1 MPHDPQ
7 RAFDSSEFV
16 LDDSHYSAYRDYR
29 KRMARDHPNISAM
42 PAPEYFHTQT
52 DGRTGLHPLYGT
64 PIDSSSRESF
74 WRQYFAELGIIDT
87 SSAFS

>member
-52 DGRTGLHPLYGT
+52 DFVKVLDKLLFYQYTNRVAGLRLILTFLKY
-64 PIDSSSRESF
+64 IF
-74 WRQYFAELGIIDT
+74 
-87 SSAFS
+87 